1 MTSPQ
6 PPYQGDPNQQQGFA
20 APQQP
25 QKKKGGCMKW
35 GLIIVGVLVVIAILS
50 SLFGGDSEDADTD
63 AASNND
69 SSANSQDAAVG
80 GEDADAAAA
89 EEDATTE
96 FAPGQTYTTS
106 KGLNVT
112 VNSVSTASDAL
123 GSSYIAAEV
132 TYLNNGDDEV
142 SFSTSDWSIQ
152 TPAGVVS
159 DAAFAPIDGQL
170 DRGDLTPGGTV
181 SGTVF
186 FDSTEPGEYRITWEP
201 MFSFSSD
208 SATWIANI

>member
-80 GEDADAAAA
+80 GEDAAA

-106 KGLNVT
+106 KGLDVT

-132 TYLNNGDDEV
+132 TYLNNGDEQLD
-142 SFSTSDWSIQ
+142 FSPTDWSVQ

-159 DAAFAPIDGQL
+159 DFSITGMDGQL
-170 DRGDLTPGGTV
+170 DSGKLTPGGTIT
-181 SGTVF
+181 GTVF
-186 FDSTEPGEYRITWEP
+186 FEGTDPGEYRIIWEP
-201 MFSFSSD
+201 TFSFSSD

>member
-6 PPYQGDPNQQQGFA
+6 PSYQGDPNQQQGFA

-35 GLIIVGVLVVIAILS
+35 GLIIAGVLVVIVILS
-50 SLFGGDSEDADTD
+50 SLFGGDSEDADTG

-106 KGLNVT
+106 KGLDVT

-132 TYLNNGDDEV
+132 TYLNNGDEQLD
-142 SFSTSDWSIQ
+142 FSPTDWSVQ

-159 DAAFAPIDGQL
+159 DFSITGMDGQL
-170 DRGDLTPGGTV
+170 DSGKLTPGGTIT
-181 SGTVF
+181 GTVF
-186 FDSTEPGEYRITWEP
+186 FEGTDPGEYRIIWEP
-201 MFSFSSD
+201 TFSFSSD

>member
-6 PPYQGDPNQQQGFA
+6 PPYQGDPNQQQSFA

-35 GLIIVGVLVVIAILS
+35 GLIIVGVLVLIAILS
-50 SLFGGDSEDADTD
+50 SLFGGDSEEADTD

-80 GEDADAAAA
+80 GEDADAAAD

-106 KGLNVT
+106 KGLDVT
-112 VNSVSTASDAL
+112 VNSVSTTSDAL

-132 TYLNNGDDEV
+132 TYLNNGDEQL
-142 SFSTSDWSIQ
+142 SFGPTDWSVQ

-159 DAAFAPIDGQL
+159 DFTYAPIDGIL
-170 DRGDLTPGGTV
+170 DSGELTPGGTIT
-181 SGTVF
+181 GTVF
-186 FDSTEPGEYRITWEP
+186 FEGTDSGEYRIMWEP

>member
-132 TYLNNGDDEV
+132 SYLNNGDEQLD
-142 SFSTSDWSIQ
+142 FGPTDWSVQ

-159 DAAFAPIDGQL
+159 DFSFAPIDGQL
-170 DRGDLTPGGTV
+170 DSGKLTPGGTIT
-181 SGTVF
+181 GTMF
-186 FDSTEPGEYRITWEP
+186 FEGTDPGEYRIMWEP